1 LGNILSNP
9 VFWVSLGSIVVVL
22 LVIFAVMK
30 LRIVIKGRRDRAKS
44 VKTGARRAV
53 TAAKRFARAVDGIL
67 ITPATLA
74 QKGRTAELNAIVVGY
89 FGVLGVRALG
99 YNGTIYGRGDE
110 DEWLQVTGSEERVRF
125 ANPGRQTAGDV
136 RVIRDA
142 LFAGGLKTV
151 SVEVMAVFTDPKVEL
166 ALSRKAE
173 ALTTKSFKAQLKR
186 EKYEK
191 DAGVDIKKAVSA
203 IRAALAEE

>member
-1 LGNILSNP
+1 MGNILSNP
-9 VFWVSLGSIVVVL
+9 VFWISLGSIVVVL
-22 LVIFAVMK
+22 LAVFAVMK
-30 LRIVIKGRRDRAKS
+30 LRIVIKERRGRAKS
-44 VKTGARRAV
+44 VETGAGRAV
-53 TAAKRFARAVDGIL
+53 AAAKRFARAVDGTL
-67 ITPATLA
+67 IAPATLA
-74 QKGRTAELNAIVVGY
+74 QKGRTAELDAIVVGY

-125 ANPGRQTAGDV
+125 ENPGRQAASDV

-142 LFAGGLKTV
+142 LFAGGMKTV
-151 SVEVMAVFTDPKVEL
+151 PVEVVAVFTDPKVEL

-173 ALTTKSFKAQLKR
+173 ALTMKSFKAQLKR

-191 DAGVDIKKAVSA
+191 DAGVGIEKTAAA
-203 IRAALAEE
+203 IRAAVAEE